1 MPDRKHERL
10 PVCIITGFLGSGKTT
25 FLNKVLTDPALM
37 RSLVV
42 INEFGEM
49 GLDHLL
55 VTSPVE
61 NMLVLENGCLCCS
74 SRGDLVGTLTDAHA
88 QWQAGVVPP
97 FDRVIVETS
106 GLADP
111 VAIMR
116 TVVCDEKLS
125 SHFLL
130 DRVITLVDS
139 INGEEQL
146 DHFSESTKQAIVA
159 DYLILSKT
167 DLAESAAVDLLR
179 DHLHALNAGAEII
192 EAVRGE
198 TDMHRLFGTSAGG
211 HRSQNVDRWL
221 GGMVAPR
228 DGGTLPGAYKT
239 AVDHTS
245 DVSTFSLY
253 HDQPVRWP
261 GLHLWLEM
269 LARFK
274 GIDLLRIKGLLNVEG
289 RPVVIHAVQTIV
301 HEPIVLDVWPDA
313 DRRSRLVF
321 IVRNISQMEIEKTL
335 DAFSYEVS
343 PVMVGSELDPE
354 AYAHFVRQ
362 AGLFN

>member
-1 MPDRKHERL
+1 MSDQKQEARL

-25 FLNKVLTDPALM
+25 FLNRVLTDPALA

-74 SRGDLVGTLTDAHA
+74 NRGDLVETLTDAHA

-111 VAIMR
+111 VSIMQ
-116 TVVCDEKLS
+116 TVIGDEKLAPF
-125 SHFLL
+125 FLL
-130 DRVITLVDS
+130 DRVIALVDS
-139 INGEEQL
+139 MNGEAQL
-146 DHFSESTKQAIVA
+146 GHFSESEKQVVIA
-159 DYLILSKT
+159 DHLILSKT
-167 DLAESAAVDLLR
+167 DLVSRPVVDSLR
-179 DHLHALNAGAEII
+179 ERLVVLNAGAEIL

-198 TDMHRLFGTSAGG
+198 TDMSQLFGSTAGG
-211 HRSQNVDRWL
+211 RNLRNVSRWL
-221 GGMVAPR
+221 GPAV
-228 DGGTLPGAYKT
+228 TLRRGALPSGSPA

-245 DVSTFSLY
+245 GVSTFSLY

-261 GLHLWLEM
+261 GLQLWLE
-269 LARFK
+269 LLSRFK

-289 RPVVIHAVQTIV
+289 KPVVIHAVQTIV
-301 HEPIVLDVWPDA
+301 HEPVVLESWPDA

-321 IVRNISQMEIEKTL
+321 IVRNISRAEIEKTL
-335 DAFSYEVS
+335 DAFSYEGA
-343 PVMVGSELDPE
+343 PTTQGATIDPE
-354 AYAHFVRQ
+354 AYASFVRQ
-362 AGLFN
+362 AGLFR